1 MQQDVYVI
9 LPVYNEAAVI
19 GSVVG
24 AVSEV
29 FSNIICVN
37 DGSTDTS
44 AAEIE
49 KTDAVLI
56 NHPLNLGQGAALK
69 TGIDYAL
76 SHADA
81 NYFITF
87 DSDGQHQIA
96 DAVRMLAVARESD
109 YDIVLGSRFLGKA
122 ENISAVRAVVLRAAV
137 VFSNLT
143 TGVRLTDAHN
153 GLRVFNRRFAE
164 SFVITMSGMAH
175 ATEFVHWIAKSRL
188 KYTEVPVTVVYTRYS
203 KAKSQ
208 SLFNSVNIGFDLLMR
223 RFSKRW

>member
-9 LPVYNEAAVI
+9 MPVFNEAPVI
-19 GSVVG
+19 RSVVS
-24 AVSEV
+24 AVSQV
-29 FSNIICVN
+29 FPNIICVN
-37 DGSTDTS
+37 DGSTDAS

-56 NHPLNLGQGAALK
+56 NHPFNLGQGAALK

-76 SHADA
+76 RDA
-81 NYFITF
+81 NAAYFITF
-87 DSDGQHQIA
+87 DSDGQHQVA
-96 DAVRMLAVARESD
+96 DAVSMLAVAREGD

-122 ENISAVRAVVLRAAV
+122 ENIPSVRAAVLKAAV

-164 SFVITMSGMAH
+164 RIEITMPGMAH
-175 ATEFVHWIAKSRL
+175 ATEFIHWIAKSEF
-188 KYTEVPVTVVYTRYS
+188 KYTEVPVTVVYTQYS
-203 KAKSQ
+203 QAKPQ
-208 SLFNSVNIGFDLLMR
+208 SVFNSINIGFDLLMR
-223 RFSKRW
+223 RISKR